1 MKMGDGIRGGGHDR
15 AYTWGWFAL
24 GNARIRTRGMGPG
37 GHHVKLRTLA
47 QTLTVICL
55 LAVGFALQGCAAGP
69 GHTRAAGA
77 GVGAVSGALIGADVA
92 GRGNRG
98 TGALLGGLLGYV
110 VGSDMGDN
118 IARDQENRG
127 RPGTRKV
134 RRRVMRPRQ
143 VTVYEE
149 VIIEEEVPCG
159 R

>member
-1 MKMGDGIRGGGHDR
+1 MKMGDRIRGGGHDR
-15 AYTWGWFAL
+15 AYTWGQFAS

-37 GHHVKLRTLA
+37 GHTVMIRK
-47 QTLTVICL
+47 LTVLGL
-55 LAVGFALQGCAAGP
+55 LAAGLAFQGCAAGP

-77 GVGAVSGALIGADVA
+77 GVGAATGALIGADVA

-110 VGSDMGDN
+110 VGSDVGEN
-118 IARDQENRG
+118 IARDQENR
-127 RPGTRKV
+127 RGTRTV

-143 VTVYEE
+143 VTIYEE
-149 VIIEEEVPCG
+149 VIVEEEVPCG

>member
-1 MKMGDGIRGGGHDR
+1 MKMGDGIRGGSRDR
-15 AYTWGWFAL
+15 PYTWGQFAS

-37 GHHVKLRTLA
+37 GSFVMIRTLA
-47 QTLTVICL
+47 VLGL
-55 LAVGFALQGCAAGP
+55 LAVGVALQGCAAGP

-77 GVGAVSGALIGADVA
+77 GLGAATGAIIGADVA

-118 IARDQENRG
+118 VARDQERCG
-127 RPGTRKV
+127 QPCPPRTRKV

-149 VIIEEEVPCG
+149 VIVEEDVPCG